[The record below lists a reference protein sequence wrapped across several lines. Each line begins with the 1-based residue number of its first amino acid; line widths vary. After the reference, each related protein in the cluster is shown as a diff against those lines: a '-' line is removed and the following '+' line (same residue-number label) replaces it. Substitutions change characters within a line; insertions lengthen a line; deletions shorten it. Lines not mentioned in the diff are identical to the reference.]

1 MLEKKYDIWFSYS
14 AVKKKQDL
22 TAHDIEGMF
31 LLGNDFGRQ

>member
-1 MLEKKYDIWFSYS
+1 MIFGSHTRQF
-14 AVKKKQDL
+14 KKKQDL